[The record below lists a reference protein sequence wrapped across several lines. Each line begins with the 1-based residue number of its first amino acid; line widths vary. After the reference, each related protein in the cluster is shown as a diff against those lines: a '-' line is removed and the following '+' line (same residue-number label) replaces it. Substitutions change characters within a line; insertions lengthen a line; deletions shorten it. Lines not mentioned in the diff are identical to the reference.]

1 MKDANFDFIKEKFD
15 NCGVH
20 APAELDA
27 DVLTERLPDRPA
39 PVLLPKKSKAKRVA
53 GISAVAAAAVITAGA
68 ITFTSMYHQFRPQQ
82 PVAATASLRSFQS
95 RDELRQAVSR
105 TIKIRSLNE
114 RYIYE
119 ERDYEAFADGAV
131 SNEAK
136 QAIPSTHNSTYV
148 QTVGVDE
155 ADVVKTTDSHIFYLY
170 GGDSIAI
177 FSAEG
182 KQSKKVAEVTAG
194 DGNISDFF
202 IVGDRLVTLG
212 AADYSYSYDAMTLAT
227 VYDISNVGNIRELGT
242 FSQSGSYLSSRMIG
256 DTLYLVSNQY
266 ISDENDVPKVSATGS
281 STPDSA
287 TPDSAT
293 PDEIPISDIYTVQTP
308 AESTYLVV
316 SQIDTAGGAQAT
328 DTKAILGSAGIVY
341 CNRQNLYV
349 TAQEYS
355 PVIYRNLVDY
365 AINSVTDSLPAYRE
379 AQETQIIKI
388 SLQDGIR
395 FVANGTVRGSVNNQY
410 SLDEYNGN
418 LRVATTSSDE
428 DGDDVNNLFVL
439 DGALNQIGAVTGFA
453 EGESIKAVRY
463 INETAYVIT
472 YEQTDPLFAVDT
484 SDPTKP
490 VILGAVKISGFST
503 LLVPVDD
510 NTLLGIGYHTVDY
523 ADDAIDMEIQEGL
536 KLVTFDVS
544 DKSDPKVLDTKVFEN
559 YYSEVQYNPK
569 ALLVNFERG
578 DYTIPMHYLRY
589 QYATDSAEGEYMPP
603 ESKEETYGALN
614 FRVDNG
620 KIVTVD
626 EYVSD
631 LDLGEYGSLDRC
643 AYVGNDI
650 YLLGTAAGWQTDR
663 YLDDG
668 AVIDSFPYGR
678 SSNP

>member
-266 ISDENDVPKVSATGS
+266 ISDENDVPKVSAMGS
-281 STPDSA
+281 S

-308 AESTYLVV
+308 AESTYRRRRAGDRYQGDPRQRGHRLLQPAEPLCDRAGVFARHLPQ
-316 SQIDTAGGAQAT
+316 SCRLRDQQCDRQPACLPGGAGNADHQDQPAGRHPLCRQRHGPGQREQP
-328 DTKAILGSAGIVY
+328 ILA
-341 CNRQNLYV
+341 R
-349 TAQEYS
+349 
-355 PVIYRNLVDY
+355 
-365 AINSVTDSLPAYRE
+365 
-379 AQETQIIKI
+379 
-388 SLQDGIR
+388 
-395 FVANGTVRGSVNNQY
+395 
-410 SLDEYNGN
+410 
-418 LRVATTSSDE
+418 
-428 DGDDVNNLFVL
+428 
-439 DGALNQIGAVTGFA
+439 
-453 EGESIKAVRY
+453 
-463 INETAYVIT
+463 
-472 YEQTDPLFAVDT
+472 
-484 SDPTKP
+484 
-490 VILGAVKISGFST
+490 
-503 LLVPVDD
+503 
-510 NTLLGIGYHTVDY
+510 
-523 ADDAIDMEIQEGL
+523 
-536 KLVTFDVS
+536 
-544 DKSDPKVLDTKVFEN
+544 
-559 YYSEVQYNPK
+559 
-569 ALLVNFERG
+569 
-578 DYTIPMHYLRY
+578 
-589 QYATDSAEGEYMPP
+589 
-603 ESKEETYGALN
+603 
-614 FRVDNG
+614 
-620 KIVTVD
+620 
-626 EYVSD
+626 
-631 LDLGEYGSLDRC
+631 
-643 AYVGNDI
+643 
-650 YLLGTAAGWQTDR
+650 
-663 YLDDG
+663 
-668 AVIDSFPYGR
+668 
-678 SSNP
+678 